1 MVTDLNAAFLPA
13 SCPLLVVKVGSSLL
27 VQPDG
32 TVRREWLQTLVADI
46 SARHKAGQRCII
58 VTSGAIALGARR
70 LGFDKGGRASLADAQ
85 AAASVG
91 QIVLSG
97 IWAELLEGNSLAA
110 AQMLVTLD
118 DLEDRR
124 RYLNIAATLD
134 RLLGAGAVP
143 VINENDSVATE
154 EIRFGDNDRL
164 AARVAQAAGAAG
176 VILLSDVDGLFD
188 RAPHLPGAVLLPT
201 IDKIDGRVRVMVAEG
216 SSSGMGSG
224 GMASKLDAADIATR
238 AGIGLVIASGLRNH
252 PLAALEQGGP
262 ATFFAPREGGSA
274 RKSWLGGRLTVKGRI
289 RIDDGAVQ
297 ALKAGSSLLPA
308 GALSVEGE
316 FKRGDVMGQFH
327 ELFLRGAVEGEDT
340 MHACLHWHQGH
351 RGMVLRG
358 ELLEHQPAELVLA
371 GHLFAAIVH
380 RHDRGQSHL
389 FAGCESEARALKSC
403 DDPHLAV
410 VFKGERGLPVTRPAD
425 GHDESAAL
433 A

>member
-1 MVTDLNAAFLPA
+1 MVADLNAAFLPT

-32 TVRREWLQTLVADI
+32 NVRRQWLETLVADI
-46 SARHKAGQRCII
+46 SARHKAGQRVVI

-70 LGFDKGGRASLADAQ
+70 LGFEKGGRSSLADAQ

-97 IWAELLEGNSLAA
+97 IWAELLDAQSLAA

-164 AARVAQAAGAAG
+164 AARVAQAAGASG

-188 RAPHLPGAVLLPT
+188 RAPHLPGAMLLAN
-201 IDKIDGRVRVMVAEG
+201 IEKIDGRVRVMVAEG

-238 AGIGLVIASGLRNH
+238 AGIGLVIASGLRDH
-252 PLAALEQGGP
+252 PLAALETGGP
-262 ATFFAPREGGSA
+262 STFFAPRDGGSA

-289 RIDDGAVQ
+289 RVDAGAIK
-297 ALKAGSSLLPA
+297 ALISGSSLLPA

-316 FKRGDVMGQFH
+316 FKRGDVIDISDDDGVAVA
-327 ELFLRGAVEGEDT
+327 RGLCEYDAVD
-340 MHACLHWHQGH
+340 AARICGH
-351 RGMVLRG
+351 RSSELADILGTVPRSVLVHRD
-358 ELLEHQPAELVLA
+358 QLVL
-371 GHLFAAIVH
+371 L
-380 RHDRGQSHL
+380 
-389 FAGCESEARALKSC
+389 
-403 DDPHLAV
+403 
-410 VFKGERGLPVTRPAD
+410 
-425 GHDESAAL
+425 
-433 A
+433 

>member
-1 MVTDLNAAFLPA
+1 MVADLNAAFLPT

-32 TVRREWLQTLVADI
+32 NVRRQWLETLVADI
-46 SARHKAGQRCII
+46 SARHKAGQRIVI

-70 LGFDKGGRASLADAQ
+70 LGFEKGGRSSLADAQ

-97 IWAELLEGNSLAA
+97 IWADLLDAQSLAA

-164 AARVAQAAGAAG
+164 AARVAQAAGASG

-188 RAPHLPGAVLLPT
+188 RAPHLPGATLLPT
-201 IDKIDGRVRVMVAEG
+201 IAKIDGRVRVMVAEG

-238 AGIGLVIASGLRNH
+238 AGIGLVIASGLRDH
-252 PLAALEQGGP
+252 PIAALETGGP
-262 ATFFAPREGGSA
+262 STFFAPRDGGSA

-289 RIDDGAVQ
+289 RVDAGAIK
-297 ALKAGSSLLPA
+297 ALSSGSSLLPA

-316 FKRGDVMGQFH
+316 FKRGDVIDISDDDGVAVA
-327 ELFLRGAVEGEDT
+327 RGLSEYDAVD
-340 MHACLHWHQGH
+340 AARICGH
-351 RGMVLRG
+351 RSNELADILGTVPRSVLVHRD
-358 ELLEHQPAELVLA
+358 QLVL
-371 GHLFAAIVH
+371 L
-380 RHDRGQSHL
+380 
-389 FAGCESEARALKSC
+389 
-403 DDPHLAV
+403 
-410 VFKGERGLPVTRPAD
+410 
-425 GHDESAAL
+425 
-433 A
+433 

>member
-1 MVTDLNAAFLPA
+1 MTARGGLAVDKLSPVF
-13 SCPLLVVKVGSSLL
+13 CPLLVVKVGSSLL

-32 TVRREWLQTLVADI
+32 KVRREWLQTLVADI
-46 SARHKAGQRCII
+46 AARHKAGQRII
-58 VTSGAIALGARR
+58 VVTSGAIALGARK

-97 IWAELLEGNSLAA
+97 IWAQLLEAQGLAA

-164 AARVAQAAGAAG
+164 AARVAQAAGASG

-201 IDKIDGRVRVMVAEG
+201 IEKIDGRVRLMVAEG

-238 AGIGLVIASGLRNH
+238 AGIGLVIASGLRDR
-252 PLAALEQGGP
+252 PLSALEQGGP
-262 ATFFAPREGGSA
+262 STFFAPREGASA

-289 RIDDGAVQ
+289 RIDAGAVA
-297 ALKAGSSLLPA
+297 ALKTGSSLLPA

-316 FKRGDVMGQFH
+316 FKRGYVIDISADDDIAIA
-327 ELFLRGAVEGEDT
+327 RGLSEYDAVD
-340 MHACLHWHQGH
+340 AARICGH
-351 RGMVLRG
+351 RSCELAAILGTVPRSVLVHRD
-358 ELLEHQPAELVLA
+358 QLVL
-371 GHLFAAIVH
+371 L
-380 RHDRGQSHL
+380 
-389 FAGCESEARALKSC
+389 
-403 DDPHLAV
+403 
-410 VFKGERGLPVTRPAD
+410 
-425 GHDESAAL
+425 
-433 A
+433 

>member
-1 MVTDLNAAFLPA
+1 MVPNLTAAFLPN

-32 TVRREWLQTLVADI
+32 AVRRDWLKTLVADI
-46 SARHKAGQRCII
+46 HARQIAGQRIII

-70 LGFDKGGRASLADAQ
+70 LGFEKGGRASLADAQ

-91 QIVLSG
+91 QIILSG
-97 IWAELLEGNSLAA
+97 IWADLLQDHGLAA

-164 AARVAQAAGAAG
+164 AARVAQAAGANA
-176 VILLSDVDGLFD
+176 VVLLSDVDGLYD
-188 RAPHLPGAVLLPT
+188 RAPHLPDAQLLSNV
-201 IDKIDGRVRVMVAEG
+201 DKIDGRVRIMVAEG

-238 AGIGLVIASGLRNH
+238 AGIALVITSGLRDH
-252 PLAALEQGGP
+252 PLTALEKGG
-262 ATFFAPREGGSA
+262 ASTFFAPRPGGSA

-289 RIDDGAVQ
+289 RVDTGAID
-297 ALKAGSSLLPA
+297 ALYNGSSLLPA

-316 FKRGDVMGQFH
+316 FKRGDVVDISGDDGIAIA
-327 ELFLRGAVEGEDT
+327 RGLSEYDAVD
-340 MHACLHWHQGH
+340 AARICGH
-351 RGMVLRG
+351 RSSALAEILGTVPRSVLVHRD
-358 ELLEHQPAELVLA
+358 QLVL
-371 GHLFAAIVH
+371 L
-380 RHDRGQSHL
+380 
-389 FAGCESEARALKSC
+389 
-403 DDPHLAV
+403 
-410 VFKGERGLPVTRPAD
+410 
-425 GHDESAAL
+425 
-433 A
+433 

>member
-1 MVTDLNAAFLPA
+1 
-13 SCPLLVVKVGSSLL
+13 LVVKVGSSLL

-97 IWAELLEGNSLAA
+97 IWAELLESQSLAA

-164 AARVAQAAGAAG
+164 AARVAQAAGATG

-201 IDKIDGRVRVMVAEG
+201 IEKIDGRVRVMVAEG

-238 AGIGLVIASGLRNH
+238 AGVGLVIASGLRDH
-252 PLAALEQGGP
+252 PLAALEQGGLS
-262 ATFFAPREGGSA
+262 TFFAPREGASA

-297 ALKAGSSLLPA
+297 ALQNGSSLLPA

-316 FKRGDVMGQFH
+316 FKRGDVIDISADDGIAIA
-327 ELFLRGAVEGEDT
+327 RGLSEYDAVD
-340 MHACLHWHQGH
+340 AARICGH
-351 RGMVLRG
+351 RSSELAAILGTVPRSVLVHRD
-358 ELLEHQPAELVLA
+358 QLVL
-371 GHLFAAIVH
+371 L
-380 RHDRGQSHL
+380 
-389 FAGCESEARALKSC
+389 
-403 DDPHLAV
+403 
-410 VFKGERGLPVTRPAD
+410 
-425 GHDESAAL
+425 
-433 A
+433 

>member
-1 MVTDLNAAFLPA
+1 MVADLNAAFLPR

-32 TVRREWLQTLVADI
+32 SVRRQWLETLVADI
-46 SARHKAGQRCII
+46 SARHKAGQRIVI

-70 LGFDKGGRASLADAQ
+70 LGFEKGGRSSLADAQ

-97 IWAELLEGNSLAA
+97 IWADLLGAQSLAA

-164 AARVAQAAGAAG
+164 AARVAQAAGASG

-188 RAPHLPGAVLLPT
+188 RAPHLPGATLLPT
-201 IDKIDGRVRVMVAEG
+201 IEKIDAHVRVMVAEG

-238 AGIGLVIASGLRNH
+238 AGIGLVIASGLRDH
-252 PLAALEQGGP
+252 PLAALEAGGP
-262 ATFFAPREGGSA
+262 STFFAPRDGGSA

-289 RIDDGAVQ
+289 RVDAGAIK
-297 ALKAGSSLLPA
+297 ALMSGSSLLPA

-316 FKRGDVMGQFH
+316 FKRGDVIDISDDDGVAVA
-327 ELFLRGAVEGEDT
+327 RGLSEYDAVD
-340 MHACLHWHQGH
+340 AARICGH
-351 RGMVLRG
+351 RSSELADILGTVPRSVLVHRD
-358 ELLEHQPAELVLA
+358 QLVL
-371 GHLFAAIVH
+371 L
-380 RHDRGQSHL
+380 
-389 FAGCESEARALKSC
+389 
-403 DDPHLAV
+403 
-410 VFKGERGLPVTRPAD
+410 
-425 GHDESAAL
+425 
-433 A
+433 

>member
-1 MVTDLNAAFLPA
+1 MDRFSPSN
-13 SCPLLVVKVGSSLL
+13 CPLLVVKVGSSLL
-27 VQPDG
+27 VEPG
-32 TVRREWLQTLVADI
+32 GGVRRDWLETLVADI
-46 SARHKAGQRCII
+46 SVRHQAGQRIII

-70 LGFDKGGRASLADAQ
+70 MGFDKGGRASLADAQ

-91 QIVLSG
+91 QIILSG
-97 IWAELLEGNSLAA
+97 IWAELLGAQGLAA

-176 VILLSDVDGLFD
+176 VILLSDIDGLYD
-188 RAPHLPGAVLLPT
+188 RPPFQPGAVLVPEVAR
-201 IDKIDGRVRVMVAEG
+201 IDGRIRIMVAEG

-238 AGIGLVIASGLRNH
+238 AGIGLTITSGLRDH
-252 PLAALEQGGP
+252 PLAALEAGG
-262 ATFFAPREGGSA
+262 ASTFFAPREGGSA

-289 RIDDGAVQ
+289 RVDAGAVK

-316 FKRGDVMGQFH
+316 FKRGDVIDISADDGIAVA
-327 ELFLRGAVEGEDT
+327 RGLSEYAAAD
-340 MHACLHWHQGH
+340 AARICGH
-351 RGMVLRG
+351 RTG
-358 ELLEHQPAELVLA
+358 ELEAILGTVPRSVLVHRDQLVL
-371 GHLFAAIVH
+371 L
-380 RHDRGQSHL
+380 
-389 FAGCESEARALKSC
+389 
-403 DDPHLAV
+403 
-410 VFKGERGLPVTRPAD
+410 
-425 GHDESAAL
+425 
-433 A
+433 

>member
-1 MVTDLNAAFLPA
+1 MVADLNAAFLPT

-32 TVRREWLQTLVADI
+32 NVRRQWLETLVADI
-46 SARHKAGQRCII
+46 SARHKAGQRVVI

-70 LGFDKGGRASLADAQ
+70 LGFEKGGRSSLADAQ

-97 IWAELLEGNSLAA
+97 IWAELLDAQSLAA

-164 AARVAQAAGAAG
+164 AARVAQAAGASG

-188 RAPHLPGAVLLPT
+188 RAPHLPGAMLLPN
-201 IDKIDGRVRVMVAEG
+201 IEKIDGHVRIMVAEG

-238 AGIGLVIASGLRNH
+238 AGIGLVIASGLRDH
-252 PLAALEQGGP
+252 PLGALEAGGP
-262 ATFFAPREGGSA
+262 STFFAPRDGGSA

-289 RIDDGAVQ
+289 RIDAGAIK
-297 ALKAGSSLLPA
+297 ALISGSSLLPA

-316 FKRGDVMGQFH
+316 FKRGDVIDISDDDGVAVA
-327 ELFLRGAVEGEDT
+327 RGLCEYDAVD
-340 MHACLHWHQGH
+340 AARICGH
-351 RGMVLRG
+351 RSSELADILGTVPRSVLVHRD
-358 ELLEHQPAELVLA
+358 QLVL
-371 GHLFAAIVH
+371 L
-380 RHDRGQSHL
+380 
-389 FAGCESEARALKSC
+389 
-403 DDPHLAV
+403 
-410 VFKGERGLPVTRPAD
+410 
-425 GHDESAAL
+425 
-433 A
+433 

>member
-1 MVTDLNAAFLPA
+1 MVADLNAAFLPT

-32 TVRREWLQTLVADI
+32 NVRRQWLETLVADI
-46 SARHKAGQRCII
+46 SARHKAGQRIVI

-70 LGFDKGGRASLADAQ
+70 LGFEKGGRGSLADAQ

-97 IWAELLEGNSLAA
+97 IWAELLDAQSLAA

-164 AARVAQAAGAAG
+164 AARVAQAAGASG

-188 RAPHLPGAVLLPT
+188 RPPHLPGATLLPS
-201 IDKIDGRVRVMVAEG
+201 IEKIDGRVRIMVAEG

-238 AGIGLVIASGLRNH
+238 AGIGLVIASGLRDH
-252 PLAALEQGGP
+252 PLAALEAGGP
-262 ATFFAPREGGSA
+262 STFFAPRDGGSA

-289 RIDDGAVQ
+289 RIDAGAIK
-297 ALKAGSSLLPA
+297 ALISGSSLLPA

-316 FKRGDVMGQFH
+316 FKRGDVIDISDDDGVAVA
-327 ELFLRGAVEGEDT
+327 RGLSEYDAVD
-340 MHACLHWHQGH
+340 AARICGH
-351 RGMVLRG
+351 RSSELADILGTVPRSVLVHRD
-358 ELLEHQPAELVLA
+358 QLVL
-371 GHLFAAIVH
+371 L
-380 RHDRGQSHL
+380 
-389 FAGCESEARALKSC
+389 
-403 DDPHLAV
+403 
-410 VFKGERGLPVTRPAD
+410 
-425 GHDESAAL
+425 
-433 A
+433 

>member
-1 MVTDLNAAFLPA
+1 MVANLNAAFLPA

-97 IWAELLEGNSLAA
+97 IWAELLEGQSLVA

-134 RLLGAGAVP
+134 RLLGANAVP

-201 IDKIDGRVRVMVAEG
+201 IEKIDGRVRVMVAEG

-238 AGIGLVIASGLRNH
+238 AGIGLVIASGLRDH
-252 PLAALEQGGP
+252 PLVALEQGGLS
-262 ATFFAPREGGSA
+262 TFFAPREGASA

-297 ALKAGSSLLPA
+297 ALEKGSSLLPA

-316 FKRGDVMGQFH
+316 FKRGDVIDISADDGVAIA
-327 ELFLRGAVEGEDT
+327 RGLSEYDAVD
-340 MHACLHWHQGH
+340 AARICGH
-351 RGMVLRG
+351 RSSELAAILGTVPRSVLVHRD
-358 ELLEHQPAELVLA
+358 QLVL
-371 GHLFAAIVH
+371 L
-380 RHDRGQSHL
+380 
-389 FAGCESEARALKSC
+389 
-403 DDPHLAV
+403 
-410 VFKGERGLPVTRPAD
+410 
-425 GHDESAAL
+425 
-433 A
+433 

>member
-1 MVTDLNAAFLPA
+1 MVADLNAAFLPT

-32 TVRREWLQTLVADI
+32 NVRRQWLETLVSDI
-46 SARHKAGQRCII
+46 SARHRAGQRIVI

-70 LGFDKGGRASLADAQ
+70 LGFEKGGRSSLADAQ

-97 IWAELLEGNSLAA
+97 IWAELLDAQSLAA

-164 AARVAQAAGAAG
+164 AARVAQAAGAIG

-188 RAPHLPGAVLLPT
+188 RAPHLPGATLLPT
-201 IDKIDGRVRVMVAEG
+201 IAKIDGRVRIMVAEG

-238 AGIGLVIASGLRNH
+238 AGIGLVIASGLRDH
-252 PLAALEQGGP
+252 PLAALETGGP
-262 ATFFAPREGGSA
+262 STFFAPRDGGSA

-289 RIDDGAVQ
+289 RVDAGAIK
-297 ALKAGSSLLPA
+297 ALSSGSSLLPA

-316 FKRGDVMGQFH
+316 FKRGDVIDISDDDGVAVA
-327 ELFLRGAVEGEDT
+327 RGLSEYDAVD
-340 MHACLHWHQGH
+340 AARICGH
-351 RGMVLRG
+351 RSSELADILGTVPRSVLVHRD
-358 ELLEHQPAELVLA
+358 QLVL
-371 GHLFAAIVH
+371 L
-380 RHDRGQSHL
+380 
-389 FAGCESEARALKSC
+389 
-403 DDPHLAV
+403 
-410 VFKGERGLPVTRPAD
+410 
-425 GHDESAAL
+425 
-433 A
+433 

>member
-1 MVTDLNAAFLPA
+1 MVANLNPSAFTA
-13 SCPLLVVKVGSSLL
+13 DTCPLLVVKVGSSLL

-32 TVRREWLQTLVADI
+32 GVRREWLQTLVADI
-46 SARHKAGQRCII
+46 SARHQAGQRII
-58 VTSGAIALGARR
+58 VVTSGAIALGARR
-70 LGFDKGGRASLADAQ
+70 MGFDKGGRASLADAQ

-91 QIVLSG
+91 QIILSG
-97 IWAELLEGNSLAA
+97 IWADLLGAQSLAA

-164 AARVAQAAGAAG
+164 AARVAQASGAAG
-176 VILLSDVDGLFD
+176 VVLLSDVDGLYD
-188 RAPHLPGAVLLPT
+188 RPPHHPDAILLP
-201 IDKIDGRVRVMVAEG
+201 IVEKIDGRVRIMVAEG

-238 AGIGLVIASGLRNH
+238 AGIGLTISSGLREH
-252 PLAALEQGGP
+252 PLAALETGGP
-262 ATFFAPREGGSA
+262 STFFAPREGGSA

-289 RIDDGAVQ
+289 RVDDGAIR

-316 FKRGDVMGQFH
+316 FKRGDVIDISADDGMSIA
-327 ELFLRGAVEGEDT
+327 RGLSEYDAID
-340 MHACLHWHQGH
+340 AARICGH
-351 RGMVLRG
+351 RSG
-358 ELLEHQPAELVLA
+358 ELEAILGTVPRSVL
-371 GHLFAAIVH
+371 VH
-380 RHDRGQSHL
+380 RDQL
-389 FAGCESEARALKSC
+389 VML
-403 DDPHLAV
+403 
-410 VFKGERGLPVTRPAD
+410 
-425 GHDESAAL
+425 
-433 A
+433 

>member
-1 MVTDLNAAFLPA
+1 MVADLNAAFLPT
-13 SCPLLVVKVGSSLL
+13 SCPLLVVKIGSSLL

-32 TVRREWLQTLVADI
+32 SVRRQWLETLVADI
-46 SARHKAGQRCII
+46 SARHKAGQRVVI

-70 LGFDKGGRASLADAQ
+70 LGFEKGGRSSLADAQ

-97 IWAELLEGNSLAA
+97 IWAELLDAQSLAA

-164 AARVAQAAGAAG
+164 AARVAQAAGASG

-188 RAPHLPGAVLLPT
+188 RAPHLPGATLLPT
-201 IDKIDGRVRVMVAEG
+201 IEKIDGRIRVMVAEG

-238 AGIGLVIASGLRNH
+238 AGIGLVIASGLRDH
-252 PLAALEQGGP
+252 PLAALETGGP
-262 ATFFAPREGGSA
+262 STFFAPRDGGSA

-289 RIDDGAVQ
+289 RVDAGAIK
-297 ALKAGSSLLPA
+297 ALISGSSLLPA

-316 FKRGDVMGQFH
+316 FKRGDVIDISDDDGVAVA
-327 ELFLRGAVEGEDT
+327 RGLCEYDAVD
-340 MHACLHWHQGH
+340 AARICGH
-351 RGMVLRG
+351 RSSELADILGTVPRSVLVHRD
-358 ELLEHQPAELVLA
+358 QLVL
-371 GHLFAAIVH
+371 L
-380 RHDRGQSHL
+380 
-389 FAGCESEARALKSC
+389 
-403 DDPHLAV
+403 
-410 VFKGERGLPVTRPAD
+410 
-425 GHDESAAL
+425 
-433 A
+433 

>member
-1 MVTDLNAAFLPA
+1 MVADLKPAAFTA
-13 SCPLLVVKVGSSLL
+13 AACPLLVVKVGSSLL
-27 VQPDG
+27 VERDG
-32 TVRREWLQTLVADI
+32 GVRREWLQTLVADI
-46 SARHKAGQRCII
+46 SKRHQDGQRIVV

-70 LGFDKGGRASLADAQ
+70 MGFDKGGRASLADAQ

-91 QIVLSG
+91 QIILSG
-97 IWAELLEGNSLAA
+97 IWAELLGAQSLAA

-164 AARVAQAAGAAG
+164 AARVAQAAGATG

-188 RAPHLPGAVLLPT
+188 RPPAQPGAILVPEVT
-201 IDKIDGRVRVMVAEG
+201 KIDGRVRIMVAEG

-238 AGIGLVIASGLRNH
+238 AGIGLTICSGLRDH
-252 PLAALEQGGP
+252 PLAALEAGAP
-262 ATFFAPREGGSA
+262 STYFSPREGGSA

-289 RIDDGAVQ
+289 RVDDGAIN
-297 ALKAGSSLLPA
+297 AIRAGSSLLPA

-316 FKRGDVMGQFH
+316 FKRGDVIDISADDGVAMA
-327 ELFLRGAVEGEDT
+327 RGLSEYDAAD
-340 MHACLHWHQGH
+340 AARICGH
-351 RGMVLRG
+351 RSSELEAILGTVPRSVLVHRD
-358 ELLEHQPAELVLA
+358 QLVL
-371 GHLFAAIVH
+371 L
-380 RHDRGQSHL
+380 
-389 FAGCESEARALKSC
+389 
-403 DDPHLAV
+403 
-410 VFKGERGLPVTRPAD
+410 
-425 GHDESAAL
+425 
-433 A
+433 

>member
-1 MVTDLNAAFLPA
+1 MVANLNAAFLPT

-32 TVRREWLQTLVADI
+32 SVRRQWLETLVADI
-46 SARHKAGQRCII
+46 SARHKAGQRIVI

-70 LGFDKGGRASLADAQ
+70 LGFEKGGRSSLADAQ

-97 IWAELLEGNSLAA
+97 IWAELLDAQSLAA
-110 AQMLVTLD
+110 AHMLVTLD

-164 AARVAQAAGAAG
+164 AARVAQAAGASG

-188 RAPHLPGAVLLPT
+188 RAPHLPGATLLPS
-201 IDKIDGRVRVMVAEG
+201 IEKIDGRVRIMVAEG

-238 AGIGLVIASGLRNH
+238 AGIGLVIASGLRDH
-252 PLAALEQGGP
+252 PLAALETGGP
-262 ATFFAPREGGSA
+262 STFFAPRDGGSA

-289 RIDDGAVQ
+289 RVDAGAIK
-297 ALKAGSSLLPA
+297 ALISGSSLLPA

-316 FKRGDVMGQFH
+316 FKRGDVIDISDDDGVAVA
-327 ELFLRGAVEGEDT
+327 RGLSEYDAVD
-340 MHACLHWHQGH
+340 AARICGH
-351 RGMVLRG
+351 RSSELAEILGTVPRSVLVHRD
-358 ELLEHQPAELVLA
+358 QLVL
-371 GHLFAAIVH
+371 L
-380 RHDRGQSHL
+380 
-389 FAGCESEARALKSC
+389 
-403 DDPHLAV
+403 
-410 VFKGERGLPVTRPAD
+410 
-425 GHDESAAL
+425 
-433 A
+433 

>member
-1 MVTDLNAAFLPA
+1 MTPVDKLSPA

-97 IWAELLEGNSLAA
+97 IWADLLEGQSLAA

-164 AARVAQAAGAAG
+164 AARVAQAAGATG

-201 IDKIDGRVRVMVAEG
+201 IEKIDGRVRVMVAEG

-238 AGIGLVIASGLRNH
+238 AGIGLVIASGLRDH
-252 PLAALEQGGP
+252 PLMALEQGGLS
-262 ATFFAPREGGSA
+262 TFFAPREGASA

-297 ALKAGSSLLPA
+297 ALQNGSSLLPA

-316 FKRGDVMGQFH
+316 FKRGDVIDISADDGVAIA
-327 ELFLRGAVEGEDT
+327 RGLSEYDAVD
-340 MHACLHWHQGH
+340 AARICGH
-351 RGMVLRG
+351 RSSELAAILGTVPRSVLVHRD
-358 ELLEHQPAELVLA
+358 QLVL
-371 GHLFAAIVH
+371 L
-380 RHDRGQSHL
+380 
-389 FAGCESEARALKSC
+389 
-403 DDPHLAV
+403 
-410 VFKGERGLPVTRPAD
+410 
-425 GHDESAAL
+425 
-433 A
+433 